1 MVARWSSSPTAPT
14 SSWLPAL
21 PTWQAA
27 SIAIAGNDGSRCRK
41 GRFVGKVLDFVGNL
55 LAIVDL
61 FDQTRSAK
69 KVHDSLRLNQKKNWK
84 AASKHHW
91 HHSKSYHQGSS
102 SRPSKHL
109 KTAAQPELLAV
120 DTGTVRLWA
129 ARQLGDNEQR
139 CAMNIRTTTLGD
151 PYTILAS
158 ANVRFSP
165 YDLIPGWNLQKG
177 ICFLTFC
184 VLLRSFPL
192 IKMVEAARRLSLF
205 FAVGW
210 LKFCE
215 LPSPVKELE
224 SLKIDVARIFGS
236 NIGSKTDRVFV
247 DLQSFLVIPICWK
260 PSIWFFSFSQTW
272 ASMAATAKHVS
283 EISAF
288 SYHPI
293 HLPQGSNIPGHLDSQ
308 RQWGRLFLHPIE
320 QVFHGDSAA
329 LQSPSRSFSKTWL
342 HVWRAFSNRL
352 LPNEGVF
359 DLLRGNN
366 RCSVLRV
373 FSADSPQAWNMTA
386 DSYENNCRFFNRH
399 HFFDG
404 IFFERHLDSDGF
416 ENTPQLHFLPGK
428 CSFVETIYHLEH
440 ELMTLPGKP
449 VEPRKVWL
457 ANSSRIHPPPARL
470 VWYDLFDM
478 IFVYL

>member
-1 MVARWSSSPTAPT
+1 MVARWSHQVPQLQPPPGCQHYQHGG
-14 SSWLPAL
+14 LPAS
-21 PTWQAA
+21 PSQVMMEAA
-27 SIAIAGNDGSRCRK
+27 IGRGWSEKSSTLLETCWRLVSFLIKLEVQWGSRFSR
-41 GRFVGKVLDFVGNL
+41 
-55 LAIVDL
+55 A
-61 FDQTRSAK
+61 
-69 KVHDSLRLNQKKNWK
+69 NQKKNWK

-109 KTAAQPELLAV
+109 KTAAKPELLAV
-120 DTGTVRLWA
+120 DTGAVRLRA

-139 CAMNIRTTTLGD
+139 CAMNIGTTTLGD

-184 VLLRSFPL
+184 VLLWSFPL

-215 LPSPVKELE
+215 LPSPVKERE

-386 DSYENNCRFFNRH
+386 DSYENNCGSFNR
-399 HFFDG
+399 
-404 IFFERHLDSDGF
+404 
-416 ENTPQLHFLPGK
+416 QHFLTA
-428 CSFVETIYHLEH
+428 SFLKGTSTPTASKIL
-440 ELMTLPGKP
+440 L
-449 VEPRKVWL
+449 
-457 ANSSRIHPPPARL
+457 NSISFRASVVL
-470 VWYDLFDM
+470 
-478 IFVYL
+478 